1 MRVRRSIPT
10 SLCLLEE
17 RMSGGPPLNPQTELP
32 TLVRNFIH
40 YDNLASNYSK
50 QASGARHLR
59 NEYESKVIHALRSN
73 NMENAII
80 QVSGA
85 RLQLAEEKSTP
96 SLSMPRL
103 QQYLDKYYAQK
114 GTGVNETEAILR
126 FLRLQK
132 VNDTQTVACLK
143 KISIP
148 ANIPAPPGAAAGGGL
163 KQIQ

>member
-1 MRVRRSIPT
+1 MA
-10 SLCLLEE
+10 
-17 RMSGGPPLNPQTELP
+17 GAPPPNQQNELP
-32 TLVRNFIH
+32 SLVRNFIH

-50 QASGARHLR
+50 QASGARNLR
-59 NEYESKVIHALRSN
+59 NEYESKVIHALRSH

-85 RLQLAEEKSTP
+85 RLQLAEEKSAP

-103 QQYLDKYYAQK
+103 QQYLDRFYAQK

-126 FLRLQK
+126 FIRLQK

-148 ANIPAPPGAAAGGGL
+148 ANIPAPPPIGGGGL

>member
-1 MRVRRSIPT
+1 MLV
-10 SLCLLEE
+10 LEE
-17 RMSGGPPLNPQTELP
+17 RMAGAPPSSNQQAELP
-32 TLVRNFIH
+32 TLVRNFVH

-50 QASGARHLR
+50 QASGARNLR

-73 NMENAII
+73 NMENAVI

-85 RLQLAEEKSTP
+85 RLQCTEEKSAP
-96 SLSMPRL
+96 SLTLPRL

-126 FLRLQK
+126 FIRIQK

-143 KISIP
+143 KIPIP
-148 ANIPAPPGAAAGGGL
+148 ANIPLPPGTGGGAGI
-163 KQIQ
+163 KQLQ

>member
-1 MRVRRSIPT
+1 MRRSNHT
-10 SLCLLEE
+10 RFLLLEE
-17 RMSGGPPLNPQTELP
+17 RMAGALPPNQQTELP
-32 TLVRNFIH
+32 TLVRNFVH

-59 NEYESKVIHALRSN
+59 NDYESKIIHALRAN
-73 NMENAII
+73 HMENAII

-85 RLQLAEEKSTP
+85 RLQCAQEKSAP
-96 SLSMPRL
+96 SLTLPRL

-126 FLRLQK
+126 FIRLQK
-132 VNDTQTVACLK
+132 ANDTQTVACLK
-143 KISIP
+143 KIPIP
-148 ANIPAPPGAAAGGGL
+148 ANIPTPPDAQPNGGSL

>member
-1 MRVRRSIPT
+1 MA
-10 SLCLLEE
+10 
-17 RMSGGPPLNPQTELP
+17 GAPPPNQQNELP
-32 TLVRNFIH
+32 TLVRNFVH

-50 QASGARHLR
+50 QASGARNLR

-85 RLQLAEEKSTP
+85 RLQLAEEKSAP

-103 QQYLDKYYAQK
+103 QQYLDRFYAQK

-126 FLRLQK
+126 FIRLQK
-132 VNDTQTVACLK
+132 ANDTQSVACLK

-148 ANIPAPPGAAAGGGL
+148 ATIPAPPATGGGGL
-163 KQIQ
+163 LR

>member
-1 MRVRRSIPT
+1 MA
-10 SLCLLEE
+10 
-17 RMSGGPPLNPQTELP
+17 GAPPSNQQAELP
-32 TLVRNFIH
+32 TLVRNFVH

-73 NMENAII
+73 NMENAVI

-85 RLQLAEEKSTP
+85 RLQCTEEKSAP
-96 SLSMPRL
+96 SLTLPRL

-126 FLRLQK
+126 FIRIQK
-132 VNDTQTVACLK
+132 ANDTQTVACLK
-143 KISIP
+143 KIPIP
-148 ANIPAPPGAAAGGGL
+148 ANIPPPPGSAPAAGGGGGVGGGGL
-163 KQIQ
+163 KQLQ

>member
-1 MRVRRSIPT
+1 MMRNTDPT
-10 SLCLLEE
+10 SFLLLEE
-17 RMSGGPPLNPQTELP
+17 RMAGAPPPNQQTELP
-32 TLVRNFIH
+32 SLVRNFVH

-80 QVSGA
+80 QVAGA
-85 RLQLAEEKSTP
+85 RLQCAEEKSAP

-103 QQYLDKYYAQK
+103 QQYLDRFYAQK

-126 FLRLQK
+126 FIRLQK
-132 VNDTQTVACLK
+132 ANDTQTVACLK

-148 ANIPAPPGAAAGGGL
+148 TNIPAPPPVGGGL